1 MAQIASVIGLSH
13 QAPASVQVTTLLVG
27 VGLTQAPLDRQA
39 TAEAPAWEAV
49 DSAVVAE
56 EEAHVAAVAG
66 VEDRQT
72 INQEPNED

>member
-1 MAQIASVIGLSH
+1 
-13 QAPASVQVTTLLVG
+13 LVG

-39 TAEAPAWEAV
+39 TAEVQAWEAV

-56 EEAHVAAVAG
+56 EEAHARAEAHVVAVAG

-72 INQEPNED
+72 IN